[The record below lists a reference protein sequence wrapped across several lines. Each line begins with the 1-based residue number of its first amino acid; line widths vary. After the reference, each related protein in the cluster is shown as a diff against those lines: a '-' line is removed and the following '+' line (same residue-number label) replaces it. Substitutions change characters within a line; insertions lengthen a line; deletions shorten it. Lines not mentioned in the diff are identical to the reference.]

1 MGTPQIGVHRIR
13 FSFLESP
20 MQFDVKKLYSYCHAK
35 IGGDKNKDVQEL
47 LEAKKKSVT
56 RQNFFE
62 AGAFA
67 ILVSGV
73 SRKGTDTVWEL
84 AKRDGFTFNDVHE
97 TAKWHQSKWDKFFAK
112 RYPNGLSGRGGKK
125 WQAIRHLA
133 EQIDAFPDE
142 ESFRSHY
149 FAGKKRG
156 RDLDGEDVDRLYGMW
171 LPFIRLANSQFII
184 RNMGGDAM
192 KHDRW
197 IMELLKCLNMT
208 GEQLETELV
217 NKGISLSLFD
227 MVMWAYCEEF
237 VKRTANLKKHL
248 SSVVFV

>member
-1 MGTPQIGVHRIR
+1 MQ
-13 FSFLESP
+13 LE
-20 MQFDVKKLYSYCHAK
+20 VKKLYSHCKAK

-47 LEAKKKSVT
+47 LEARKKSIT

-84 AKRDGFTFNDVHE
+84 AKGDGFRFNDVHE
-97 TAKWHQSKWDKFFAK
+97 TAKWPQATWDKFFAK

-125 WQAIRHLA
+125 WQAIRSLA
-133 EQIDAFPDE
+133 VQIDAFPDE

-156 RDLDGEDVDRLYGMW
+156 RDLNGEDVDRLCGMW

-184 RNMGGDAM
+184 RNMGGNAM
-192 KHDRW
+192 KYDRW
-197 IMELLKCLNMT
+197 IKELLKCLNMT
-208 GEQLETELV
+208 AQQLETELLS
-217 NKGISLSLFD
+217 NDISLSLFD
-227 MVMWAYCEEF
+227 MVMWAYCEAF
-237 VKRTANLKKHL
+237 VKRTTHLKKHL
-248 SSVVFV
+248 GSVVLT